1 MADAD
6 ILLMETS
13 EQNGNEGDEDQN
25 DDTAAEAE
33 LMADDEADGG
43 KIDASK
49 SEEDAGWVTF
59 FFFLKKKNR
68 LSVNLCILP
77 QDGKKKMS
85 HAIFLI
91 PCILCHQ

>member
-59 FFFLKKKNR
+59 IFFF
-68 LSVNLCILP
+68 
-77 QDGKKKMS
+77 
-85 HAIFLI
+85 
-91 PCILCHQ
+91 